1 MKAKKLFYIIEP
13 IDVDNDKIPDGFLA
27 SQYRID
33 KYGNKIFTKNKYI
46 TFTDFKSRINK
57 KKGGINSNS
66 FNSNIKNNNKEVVQ
80 ISKEQYIQFMNHKL
94 TPGQKPPDVLI
105 NNSHQYGHNGPYGP
119 YGPNGPNGPNGYN
132 GYNGHNGPYGYN
144 GHNGP
149 YGYNGPNGYNANNGN
164 TFMDNVGAGLG
175 LGIGFAAGD
184 ALFDGVA
191 SFF

>member
-57 KKGGINSNS
+57 KGGSSLYHSKPIL
-66 FNSNIKNNNKEVVQ
+66 KNNKEVVQ
-80 ISKEQYIQFMNHKL
+80 ISKEEYIQFMNHKL

-105 NNSHQYGHNGPYGP
+105 NNSHQYGHNGPYA
-119 YGPNGPNGPNGYN
+119 
-132 GYNGHNGPYGYN
+132 HNGPYG
-144 GHNGP
+144 HN
-149 YGYNGPNGYNANNGN
+149 GYNGPNANNGN